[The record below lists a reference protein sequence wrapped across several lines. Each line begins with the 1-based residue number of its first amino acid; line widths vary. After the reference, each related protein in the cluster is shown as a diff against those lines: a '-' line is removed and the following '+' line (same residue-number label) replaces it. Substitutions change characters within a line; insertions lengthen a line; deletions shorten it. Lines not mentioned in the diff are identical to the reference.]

1 MWLYCLVPFGE
12 NARRYRYGILSQ
24 IAREKVVDREEIV
37 RVVPTLN
44 RFNDLGRA
52 LQKQAAE
59 DFIAAILDAIA
70 RERRQPDEWEA
81 YDLASALGYIACG
94 MYHAGV
100 ALADRSLT
108 PPDRRAPPEEQPQR
122 AGQQATLQDLQRAHH
137 HVALIPLRNT

>member
-1 MWLYCLVPFGE
+1 MDRD
-12 NARRYRYGILSQ
+12 AILR
-24 IAREKVVDREEIV
+24 AV
-37 RVVPTLN
+37 RALN
-44 RFNDLGRA
+44 GFNELTRA

-59 DFIAAILDAIA
+59 EFIAAILDAIA
-70 RERRQPDEWEA
+70 REHRQPDEWEA

-100 ALADRSLT
+100 ALGGRSLI

-122 AGQQATLQDLQRAHH
+122 SGQQATLQDLRRAHD